1 MKLIRLW
8 LTLIVAMTI
17 AAMQAGPL
25 HRAGSTRRALVIG
38 LGAQLD
44 KSWSK
49 INGDNDVE
57 PVAQMLRAVG
67 FTHIK
72 QLTNEEATKAAIVKA
87 LNALI
92 ARADTGDVVYIHFS
106 GHGQLMTD
114 VNGDE
119 DDGYDE
125 SWIPYDAYRK
135 PCAADRGDKHLS
147 DDELAGYMSRLRDK
161 VGRDGIIA
169 VVVDACHSGDSTR
182 DAIAEADSSL
192 VIRGVY
198 DTFDIA
204 APSRRARAAKVPERW
219 LTLSACKDYQLNQE
233 YQGHGKLTHILTSS
247 RSAYSGKTDAE
258 ILRLIDETMQS
269 RRYKGRLAQSPMLTG
284 TIGNA
289 LSIIL
294 GK

>member
-1 MKLIRLW
+1 MAPIVLM
-8 LTLIVAMTI
+8 TIVAL
-17 AAMQAGPL
+17 AAGTLPS
-25 HRAGSTRRALVIG
+25 AGSSRRALVIG
-38 LGAQLD
+38 LGVQLD

-57 PVAQMLRAVG
+57 PVALMLRAVG
-67 FTHIK
+67 FTDIRR
-72 QLTNEEATKAAIVKA
+72 LSNERATKAAIVNA
-87 LNALI
+87 LNTLI
-92 ARADTGDVVYIHFS
+92 AQAEKGDVVYIHFS

-135 PCAADRGDKHLS
+135 PCPADRGEKHLC

-161 VGRDGIIA
+161 VGSNGTIA

-182 DAIAEADSSL
+182 DAGAVADSSL

-204 APSRRARAAKVPERW
+204 VPARKARAAKAPERW
-219 LTLSACKDYQLNQE
+219 ITLSACKDYQLNQE
-233 YQGHGKLTHILTSS
+233 HQGHGKLTHILTSD
-247 RSAYSGKTDAE
+247 RDGYRGKSDTE
-258 ILRLIDETMQS
+258 ILRLIDEAMQS

-284 TIGNA
+284 ATGNV
-289 LSIIL
+289 LSIIF